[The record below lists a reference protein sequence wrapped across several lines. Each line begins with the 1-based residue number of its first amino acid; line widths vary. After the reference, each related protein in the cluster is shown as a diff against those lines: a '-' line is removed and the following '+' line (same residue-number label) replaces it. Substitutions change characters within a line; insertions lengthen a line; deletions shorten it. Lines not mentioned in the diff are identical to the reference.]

1 MAGGGARGHLRFQ
14 IGTDFLSRGT
24 NALISQ
30 ERERTHTHTQTPLS
44 GALDTPPQSNL
55 FTLSRC
61 CSCRRWGASD
71 PQPRKPAP
79 ENERVEE
86 RGRPGSGTA
95 APRPL
100 LPLPPPTPPPPP
112 GRPQPPASALP
123 GRPYLREA
131 SGEGGERPPACAN
144 SCLLGRP
151 RSASPR
157 SGGRGRGEPSAQER
171 GGKGHAARG
180 ESRAGGEASP
190 SASLP
195 PRPRG
200 QVSAPRTPG
209 PRPAPLACARAA
221 PGRPG
226 HSSASRRA
234 VLPRPPEASASV
246 AATRSATLRA
256 RGHRGRYYLEG
267 SAALVRLLPGT
278 RGFLSSE
285 HGGYPSWPP
294 SSALPPCLGR
304 WAPSLHSQL
313 NRVELRYLII
323 LLLLCLSHRF
333 PGSHVVERGRE
344 READWQSV
352 GDCSW

>member
-1 MAGGGARGHLRFQ
+1 MEA
-14 IGTDFLSRGT
+14 
-24 NALISQ
+24 
-30 ERERTHTHTQTPLS
+30 
-44 GALDTPPQSNL
+44 
-55 FTLSRC
+55 
-61 CSCRRWGASD
+61 
-71 PQPRKPAP
+71 
-79 ENERVEE
+79 

-100 LPLPPPTPPPPP
+100 PPLPPPPPPPPP

-131 SGEGGERPPACAN
+131 SGDGGERPTACAN

-157 SGGRGRGEPSAQER
+157 SGGRGEPSAQER
-171 GGKGHAARG
+171 GGKGHAARE

-226 HSSASRRA
+226 HGAASRRA
-234 VLPRPPEASASV
+234 VLARPPEASASA

-256 RGHRGRYYLEG
+256 RGHRRRYYLEG

-278 RGFLSSE
+278 RGLLSSE
-285 HGGYPSWPP
+285 RGACLSRPP
-294 SSALPPCLGR
+294 CSALPPLLGR

-313 NRVELRYLII
+313 HGVELRYLII
-323 LLLLCLSHRF
+323 LLLLPAPAELLCLSHRF
-333 PGSHVVERGRE
+333 PGSHVVETGRG

-352 GDCSW
+352 GDRSW

>member
-1 MAGGGARGHLRFQ
+1 MLFRSH
-14 IGTDFLSRGT
+14 
-24 NALISQ
+24 
-30 ERERTHTHTQTPLS
+30 TPLP

-61 CSCRRWGASD
+61 CSCRRWGASR

-79 ENERVEE
+79 ENERVEA

-100 LPLPPPTPPPPP
+100 PPLPPPPPPPPP

-131 SGEGGERPPACAN
+131 SGDGGERPTACAN

-157 SGGRGRGEPSAQER
+157 SGGRGEPSAQER
-171 GGKGHAARG
+171 GGKGHAARE

-209 PRPAPLACARAA
+209 PRPAPLACARARSEERRV
-221 PGRPG
+221 GKECLRLCR
-226 HSSASRRA
+226 SRWS
-234 VLPRPPEASASV
+234 PY
-246 AATRSATLRA
+246 
-256 RGHRGRYYLEG
+256 H
-267 SAALVRLLPGT
+267 
-278 RGFLSSE
+278 
-285 HGGYPSWPP
+285 
-294 SSALPPCLGR
+294 
-304 WAPSLHSQL
+304 
-313 NRVELRYLII
+313 
-323 LLLLCLSHRF
+323 
-333 PGSHVVERGRE
+333 
-344 READWQSV
+344 
-352 GDCSW
+352 